1 MKTSS
6 KVTRLG
12 VLALVAACIGS
23 SVSCMTTYDAA
34 GRPVCSVDPGVALAG
49 IAAAGVVGYA
59 IADRHH
65 HGGYYA
71 PYYGGG
77 YYRPVRCY

>member
-6 KVTRLG
+6 KVIRLG

-23 SVSCMTTYDAA
+23 SVSCMTTYDAY
-34 GRPVCSVDPGVALAG
+34 GRPVATVDPAVALAG
-49 IAAAGVVGYA
+49 VAAAGVIGYA
-59 IADRHH
+59 AADHHH
-65 HGGYYA
+65 HGGYYG

-77 YYRPVRCY
+77 YYRPYRRY